1 MARRSR
7 TRLDDEL
14 DDDRYEDED
23 ELDERPARRSR
34 RAEGPRRPSLLFW
47 LLSRLLVVLILL
59 AVLLGF
65 APWILSAT
73 GLWKPILAW
82 AAPDVAGKV
91 EIASLKLGWISG
103 IDASG
108 IVVRDPAGQTLA
120 QIDRVA
126 SRKTLLEIVQNR
138 QNLGTFDAT
147 APKINVVLR
156 ADGSNVED
164 FLASLP
170 KSGSSGPVGF
180 GLTLNAGQVTLD
192 DQVAGRK
199 WQLDK
204 LTLDLAWP
212 AAAAE
217 AKTGKFSAALQPIDG
232 SRLAPREASN
242 SRSELPTV
250 GELAAEFSWQPSQQS
265 AVGAGQAQVRLGG
278 AATEV
283 AEGALRRFVADIRP
297 QGPLTVDATFTW
309 ADEGKSHHAVVKQLA
324 APQFS
329 LAAPDFLSGDAIS
342 LAINSGSAD
351 VELAAGKLTIKG
363 LALDSNLVQ
372 LSGRGSAEMS
382 TLSPSALVA
391 SLSAAGGT
399 GEVDLSGQ
407 IDLAELTR
415 QLPGTLRLREG
426 TEITSGVVRAS
437 VASKLDQGER
447 RWQGSIKTVDLRATN
462 AGRPIVLDQPLA
474 VSFQLRQTATG
485 PVIDQLVGE
494 ASFASLSG
502 SGTLAEGTITAD
514 ADLNKLAAEI
524 GRLVDLGDSRLAG
537 TLAANLKWS
546 KSSGDVWKAIA
557 TARVEQFE
565 LQGAQLAPWRE
576 EDLQITAEATGL
588 LGQASLQ
595 RLDAAKLTVAA
606 AADRLEMELTEPVQK
621 LSAESAWPAKFTLHG
636 DLAAW
641 AARLQPFVP
650 LGSWRTSGE
659 IDASGSGRF
668 APSATEL
675 ADVKIQIE
683 ELAIAGPG
691 LSLREPIVKIET
703 AGAWDQKPQT
713 LTLPTLTLASSSLA
727 FRADNLRVVASPR
740 EPSATGLIDF
750 RGDLGKLSGWLG
762 DAQSPRTWQLAG
774 AMTGRIEIGYR
785 GQALEANWMT
795 DIENLAW
802 LAPPGGSTSV
812 PLAAVTSTSG
822 WETRW
827 VEPRVSL
834 SGQGT
839 YDPRGQKLQLAH
851 ANLVSSLATLSAA
864 GSVSELTGQRVLD
877 LAGEVTYDLEPISQR
892 LKASLAPPA
901 LDARKPAGPRSIDSL
916 HLVGQEKRPFVIQG
930 PLFATSGTSTLTP
943 AGSALP
949 AEPATPS
956 TGQPLVSDQLQG
968 EFSLGWQGAQYVGLI
983 AGPADVRSRLDRGI
997 VAIGPV
1003 DIPLSEGRLKAA
1015 PRILLNDR
1023 VPALV
1028 MDRGPLLEDVRISP
1042 EMCQLWLKYVAP
1054 MLADVTRAEGK
1065 FSLSLQ
1071 GAAVPLAQPKRADAA
1086 GTLAIQTAQ
1095 IGPSPLLQQYLV
1107 VAQQVR
1113 TLFDPAA
1120 GAAATVDP
1128 NRGWIVLP
1136 QQDVQ
1141 FEVVEGGVV
1150 HRGFTMTVK
1159 DMAITTEGRVGIE
1172 DQSLNL
1178 LASVP
1183 IQESWLKKAPPYLTG
1198 LKGKTLQIPISGTIS
1213 QPKLDAR
1220 VLENLAKQAAGSAVQ
1235 GVIDDQ
1241 VKKGQTLLQD
1251 ELGKGLNRL
1260 FGPLQPKPAP
1270 APVLPMP

>member
-7 TRLDDEL
+7 KKMDDEL
-14 DDDRYEDED
+14 DDDLYDEEDEI
-23 ELDERPARRSR
+23 EERPQRRSR
-34 RAEGPRRPSLLFW
+34 RAEGPRRRPSFLFW
-47 LLSRLLVVLILL
+47 LLSRLFVVLILL
-59 AVLLGF
+59 AVLVCF

-73 GLWKPILAW
+73 GLWRPILAW
-82 AAPDVAGKV
+82 AAPDLAGKV

-108 IVVRDPAGQTLA
+108 IVVRDQAGQPLA

-170 KSGSSGPVGF
+170 KAASSSGPVGF
-180 GLTLNAGQVTLD
+180 GLSVGAGQVQLD

-199 WQLDK
+199 WQFDR

-217 AKTGKFSAALQPIDG
+217 AKTGKFSTALMPADEAAQQ
-232 SRLAPREASN
+232 AV
-242 SRSELPTV
+242 V
-250 GELAAEFSWQPSQQS
+250 GELAAEFSWQPGQQS
-265 AVGAGQAQVRLGG
+265 PFGAGQAQVRLGG

-297 QGPLTVDATFTW
+297 QGPLTLDATFTW
-309 ADEGKSHHAVVKQLA
+309 ADDGKSHHAIIKQLA
-324 APQFS
+324 APQ
-329 LAAPDFLSGDAIS
+329 LAVAAPDFLSGDAVS
-342 LAINSGSAD
+342 LAINSGTAD
-351 VELAAGKLTIKG
+351 VELAAGKLAVRD
-363 LALDSNLVQ
+363 LALDSNLLQ

-391 SLSAAGGT
+391 SLSSAGGT

-407 IDLAELTR
+407 IDVAELAR

-437 VASKLDQGER
+437 VLSKLDQGER

-474 VSFQLRQTATG
+474 ISFQLRQTASG

-494 ASFASLSG
+494 SSFASLTG

-557 TARVEQFE
+557 TARVQEFE
-565 LQGAQLAPWRE
+565 LQAAHLAPWRE
-576 EDLQITAEATGL
+576 EDLQFTAEATGL

-595 RLDAAKLTVAA
+595 RLDAARLTVAA

-621 LSAESAWPAKFTLHG
+621 LSTESALPAKFTLHG

-650 LGSWRTSGE
+650 LGQWRTSGE

-668 APSATEL
+668 APIATEL

-683 ELAIAGPG
+683 DLAVLGPG

-703 AGAWDQKPQT
+703 AGAWDSKPQT
-713 LTLPTLTLASSSLA
+713 LTLPMLTLASSSLA
-727 FRADNLRVVASPR
+727 FRADNLRIVTSAT

-762 DAQSPRTWQLAG
+762 EAQTPRTWQLAG
-774 AMTGRIEIGYR
+774 AMTGRVEIGYR

-795 DIENLAW
+795 EIENLAW
-802 LAPPGGSTSV
+802 LAPPAAPGGA
-812 PLAAVTSTSG
+812 PLAAVSTAAG
-822 WETRW
+822 AWETRW

-834 SGQGT
+834 SGQGA

-851 ANLVSSLATLSAA
+851 ANLASSLATLTATGSA
-864 GSVSELTGQRVLD
+864 SELTGQCVLD
-877 LAGEVTYDLEPISQR
+877 LSGEVTYDLEPISQR
-892 LKASLAPPA
+892 LKASLASPA
-901 LDARKPAGPRSIDSL
+901 LDPRKPAGLRSIDSL
-916 HLVGQEKRPFVIQG
+916 QLVGQEKRPFVVKG
-930 PLFATSGTSTLTP
+930 PLFAQAGTSALTP
-943 AGSALP
+943 AGSTLS

-956 TGQPLVSDQLQG
+956 AGQPLVSDQLQG
-968 EFSLGWQGAQYVGLI
+968 EFSLGWHGAQYVGLI

-1054 MLADVTRAEGK
+1054 MLADVTRAEGR

-1086 GTLAIQTAQ
+1086 GTLAIQSAQ
-1095 IGPSPLLQQYLV
+1095 VGPGPLAQQYLA

-1120 GAAATVDP
+1120 GAATTVDP

-1141 FEVVEGGVV
+1141 FEVVDGGVV

-1159 DMAITTEGRVGIE
+1159 DVAITTEGRVGIE

-1198 LKGKTLQIPISGTIS
+1198 LKGQTLQIPISGTIS

-1220 VLENLAKQAAGSAVQ
+1220 VLESLAKQAAGSAVQ

-1260 FGPLQPKPAP
+1260 FGPLQPKPP
-1270 APVLPMP
+1270 AP